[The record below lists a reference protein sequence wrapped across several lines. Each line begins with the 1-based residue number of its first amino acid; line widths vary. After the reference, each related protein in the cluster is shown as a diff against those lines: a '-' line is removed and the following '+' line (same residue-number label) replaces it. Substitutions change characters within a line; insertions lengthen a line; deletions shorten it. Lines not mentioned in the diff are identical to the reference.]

1 MCGILGIVG
10 KNPVNQLLYDGLLV
24 LQHRGQDAA
33 GIVTCD
39 GNTFFMHKNNGL
51 VKDVFQTRHMRSL
64 VGNAGIAHVRYPTA
78 GSSSAAEAQPFY
90 VAKTYATQLI
100 PLLPAEIPSEQL
112 KTLAA
117 FVILF
122 LAVLLIASLLC
133 IALSGVIKKIGLNW
147 LNRGIGALFGFARG
161 LLIVCVLV
169 FLAGLTNFPKD
180 ARWTNA
186 MFSSPLEALV
196 KSMLPL
202 VPQTVAKHVKY
213 D

>member
-1 MCGILGIVG
+1 MTSFDYSVLVIIGISIIVSMMRG
-10 KNPVNQLLYDGLLV
+10 AVREVLAIAGWLV
-24 LQHRGQDAA
+24 A
-33 GIVTCD
+33 
-39 GNTFFMHKNNGL
+39 
-51 VKDVFQTRHMRSL
+51 
-64 VGNAGIAHVRYPTA
+64 
-78 GSSSAAEAQPFY
+78 FY
-90 VAKTYATQLI
+90 VAKTYASQLI

-133 IALSGVIKKIGLNW
+133 IALSKVINKIGLNW

-169 FLAGLTNFPKD
+169 FAAGLTNFPKD

-202 VPQTVAKHVKY
+202 VPQTVAKHVKF